1 VFGQP
6 FLDEQCSRL
15 GVLAP
20 CSAHCQAK
28 CMPRLQDCLDK
39 HQRGLLCCR
48 RVGVWPYTIHLSY
61 CHVAIHP
68 PGRAMNALERQQD
81 MIRLGL
87 PWCWCQQK
95 HCLCGSQ
102 PVGVLEGF
110 LGKSERLLLQDGRRL
125 RHGRCLQALS
135 RTAGW
140 WLGAC
145 IVFAQSALR
154 SGLELPGANSHPQS
168 FPMLHMVRTS
178 LVRCGLPAVW
188 LSSKS
193 PNVCTLVFSSMIIT
207 PTCSLGWVF
216 NALTVCEDYTAS
228 RDSFQVQWACVPRE
242 RYRHP
247 TPLCGKLNGRENSCR
262 GLS

>member
-1 VFGQP
+1 MRW
-6 FLDEQCSRL
+6 SRSTKNAL
-15 GVLAP
+15 LSICWPLLLLYVLAYGTAM
-20 CSAHCQAK
+20 CLASLSWMNSACDWVFLLPVQPTARPNACQG
-28 CMPRLQDCLDK
+28 LQDCLGK

-61 CHVAIHP
+61 CHVAIHS

-81 MIRLGL
+81 MTRLGL

-145 IVFAQSALR
+145 IASVQSALR
-154 SGLELPGANSHPQS
+154 SGSELPGA
-168 FPMLHMVRTS
+168 L
-178 LVRCGLPAVW
+178 LP
-188 LSSKS
+188 
-193 PNVCTLVFSSMIIT
+193 PVFS
-207 PTCSLGWVF
+207 
-216 NALTVCEDYTAS
+216 NAA
-228 RDSFQVQWACVPRE
+228 
-242 RYRHP
+242 HI
-247 TPLCGKLNGRENSCR
+247 
-262 GLS
+262 